1 MENKDSSSDEELKKK
16 FKNIVIA
23 WVQLDDKIK
32 TINSEL
38 KNMKDEKKQYE
49 DFILDFMEKYNENM
63 ITLSNGILKKNV
75 SQTKQSINEEMI
87 NEAIEEFT
95 KDAEQAYTITQKII
109 QKRQVNEKISLK
121 RQVIK
126 KKNN

>member
-126 KKNN
+126 KKN